1 MDPATVLTLGTIKA
15 VAEAFAEGFRY
26 GQTPAG
32 QATIT
37 KMLEDAVAREKAL
50 NDMGAWLK
58 KLITGELL
66 K

>member
-1 MDPATVLTLGTIKA
+1 MDATTLLILGTIKA

-26 GQTPAG
+26 AQTPAG
-32 QATIT
+32 QAVAK

-50 NDMGAWLK
+50 EAAGAWLRGI
-58 KLITGELL
+58 LTGELL